1 MLKITILLYNYN
13 PTIPYGLVGTA
24 KIEGSP
30 PPPFPLS
37 WRLFFILIFNRL
49 ITILRFCSTKLDF

>member
-1 MLKITILLYNYN
+1 MLKTTILLYNYN
-13 PTIPYGLVGTA
+13 LAIPYGLVGTA

-49 ITILRFCSTKLDF
+49 IAI

>member
-1 MLKITILLYNYN
+1 MLKITILLYNYKSN
-13 PTIPYGLVGTA
+13 HSLWFGTA
-24 KIEGSP
+24 EIKGSP